1 VGKNTAALRAA
12 KSLNDTPIGRFGIE
26 TDEEGDGR
34 CLAYMPVHG
43 LLSPITDP
51 LALARWPS
59 SSITSVGWSTITAVI
74 AAHPDTPVFGTAIP
88 VGPSRRRGSEHATSR
103 SAA

>member
-43 LLSPITDP
+43 LRS
-51 LALARWPS
+51 A
-59 SSITSVGWSTITAVI
+59 
-74 AAHPDTPVFGTAIP
+74 
-88 VGPSRRRGSEHATSR
+88 PSRTP
-103 SAA
+103 